1 MVRRRRYLVLC
12 GGALLWLALAQA
24 HHGWSGF
31 DLERPLYLQGRVVA
45 VRWQNPH
52 AEVVLELAAPLA
64 LPADLG
70 RRAVPAQQAAI
81 DGQALLARAQLPRRR
96 DARWEIE
103 LAPLSRMQAWG
114 IEPLRSG
121 MAIAVVG
128 YTARDEQGAAVL
140 RVEYLFIGERIYGLR
155 SSPA

>member
-70 RRAVPAQQAAI
+70 RRAVPAQLAAI

>member
-1 MVRRRRYLVLC
+1 M
-12 GGALLWLALAQA
+12 AQA

>member
-12 GGALLWLALAQA
+12 GGALLWPALAQA

-96 DARWEIE
+96 DVRWEIE

-121 MAIAVVG
+121 MDIAVVG

-140 RVEYLFIGERIYGLR
+140 RAEYLFIGERIYGLR